1 MRLSRLRARAS
12 QRPLAV
18 PLRAFALGGPTETP
32 IHERIVQ
39 KRHDS
44 SNSSAAAADG
54 PRIRPRRSALY
65 MPGSRRRALQKARTL
80 AADCII
86 MDLEDAV
93 APDAKETARTQI
105 VEEVQAGG
113 YGNREIVVRVN
124 GLHTKWFEEDVRA
137 AATSGADAVLLP
149 KTELAADVSR
159 LQDLMA
165 KSGAPASMEI
175 WCMIETPL
183 GVLNASQICS
193 ELKLREQQGAHRRG
207 TARSSLTTLCMG
219 FADLGKELHAPHVP
233 GRHNFATA
241 AQLCVLAARAY
252 GLTILDGVHLD
263 LDEMDDYANECLQG
277 AQLGMDG
284 KTLIHPKQIEGANE
298 AFAPSTSQVES
309 SRRMIAARQCT
320 LNPHHTKPVPE
331 QPPGEAS

>member
-1 MRLSRLRARAS
+1 MRLANLRAAAS
-12 QRPLAV
+12 RRPLTL
-18 PLRAFALGGPTETP
+18 PRRAFALGGPTDTP
-32 IHERIVQ
+32 IHERIEQ
-39 KRHDS
+39 KKHDAS
-44 SNSSAAAADG
+44 ASAAGADG
-54 PRIRPRRSALY
+54 PRVQPRRSALY
-65 MPGSRRRALQKARTL
+65 MPGSRRRALEKARTL

-93 APDAKETARTQI
+93 APDAKDIARAQI

-113 YGNREIVVRVN
+113 YGSREIVIRVN
-124 GLHTKWFEEDVRA
+124 GLNTQWFEDDVRA

-149 KTELAADVSR
+149 KTELTADITR

-183 GVLNASQICS
+183 GVLNASQICA
-193 ELKLREQQGAHRRG
+193 EMKLREQQGAYRRG

-252 GLTILDGVHLD
+252 KLRGTHIP
-263 LDEMDDYANECLQG
+263 
-277 AQLGMDG
+277 
-284 KTLIHPKQIEGANE
+284 PKP
-298 AFAPSTSQVES
+298 FLFWSYS
-309 SRRMIAARQCT
+309 
-320 LNPHHTKPVPE
+320 
-331 QPPGEAS
+331 